1 MLTGRKLLLAD
12 DSLTIQ
18 KVISLILGDEGVE
31 VVVVGSGTDALKQLA
46 ADVPDIVLADVHMPG
61 ANGYQVCAYVKRDAR
76 LRHVPVLLLVGKF
89 EPFDEAEARRVGA
102 DDVVTKPFQSIR
114 DLVSK
119 VGNLLGAGAD
129 EKKADEAQATPTA
142 TERPPAVESRAQ
154 ASGPTESVDAPPAFP
169 WARRQA
175 ASANEPGAWPPAPES
190 HAGTFNDF
198 DMDDQTIQTTSA
210 EAFGG
215 HTAPVEAA
223 EPFVMQQ
230 IEAETEPA
238 QVVGDSLSAFDEA
251 PQAAVTAQMQPES
264 MLELS
269 YAGAPAAAS
278 EFTTRAAQSAAA
290 DDALLDLGES
300 APPPPAATAA
310 TAEADEFIL
319 DLDDEPGTGSHATE
333 AEAEAPRML
342 YAEGLANSPAEAA
355 APLITEDAP
364 QTDAR
369 ALEADAQA
377 YEQPPQAG
385 QAFELVL
392 PDTTAPEAT
401 TETTAEAMSG
411 AAGMADEATAWPAT
425 DAQWQPAEPQE
436 APAPVA
442 MWQPAATEQPT
453 ITEAHTPFAAA
464 EIESPAPVG
473 GEVQSGAAQLSPE
486 TIEAIARRVVELM
499 SDSVVREI
507 AWEVVPDLTERL
519 VRRRLD
525 EERARTQ

>member
-31 VVVVGSGTDALKQLA
+31 VVAVGSGTDALKQLA
-46 ADVPDIVLADVHMPG
+46 ANVPDIVLADVHMPG

-119 VGNLLGAGAD
+119 VGNLLGGGAD
-129 EKKADEAQATPTA
+129 EKKADEAQAVTTA
-142 TERPPAVESRAQ
+142 ERAPAVESRAQ
-154 ASGPTESVDAPPAFP
+154 ASEPAESVDASPAFP

-175 ASANEPGAWPPAPES
+175 ASASEPGAWPPAPEP

-230 IEAETEPA
+230 IEAEAEPA
-238 QVVGDSLSAFDEA
+238 QVVGEPLPAFDEA
-251 PQAAVTAQMQPES
+251 PQAAVTAQMQPDS

-269 YAGAPAAAS
+269 YAGAPVAAS

-300 APPPPAATAA
+300 APPPTAATAA
-310 TAEADEFIL
+310 TAEADDFIL
-319 DLDDEPGTGSHATE
+319 DLDDEPGVGSHAAE

-369 ALEADAQA
+369 ALEADVQA

-392 PDTTAPEAT
+392 PDTAAPEAT

-411 AAGMADEATAWPAT
+411 ARDIADEATTWPAADT
-425 DAQWQPAEPQE
+425 QWPAAEPQA

-442 MWQPAATEQPT
+442 MWQPAAAEQPT
-453 ITEAHTPFAAA
+453 IAEAHTPFAAT
-464 EIESPAPVG
+464 EIESPAPAD

-507 AWEVVPDLTERL
+507 AWEVVPDMTERL

-525 EERARTQ
+525 EERARPQ